1 MDINNLT
8 ESERILLNS
17 ILVGGI
23 VFFSSL
29 TITGLPTIENIY
41 AAFVGASLSILTQ
54 LLNLTTR
61 QQDEQYNINVPK
73 DYKKKP
79 PKLGMLI

>member
-8 ESERILLNS
+8 DTERIILNA

-54 LLNLTTR
+54 LLELTREYGT
-61 QQDEQYNINVPK
+61 PK
-73 DYKKKP
+73 EYKKKP
-79 PKLGMLI
+79 PRIGMLI